1 MIKSKKVT
9 RKKLLKELEETRSN
23 YMYAIYSIMEIRQA
37 VGDEKSEMSHRD
49 LVDKIKNLYDTQCK
63 CESTESTKTKCGCG
77 KTEDPKGFC
86 DGSHNK
92 KKV

>member
-1 MIKSKKVT
+1 MIKSKKIP

-49 LVDKIKNLYDTQCK
+49 LVDKIKNLY
-63 CESTESTKTKCGCG
+63 
-77 KTEDPKGFC
+77 GFKNFRDC
-86 DGSHNK
+86 FRYRK
-92 KKV
+92 

>member
-1 MIKSKKVT
+1 MIKSKKIP

-49 LVDKIKNLYDTQCK
+49 LVDKIKTLYD
-63 CESTESTKTKCGCG
+63 ESTKTKCGCG
-77 KTEDPKGFC
+77 KTEDPEGFC

>member
-1 MIKSKKVT
+1 
-9 RKKLLKELEETRSN
+9 
-23 YMYAIYSIMEIRQA
+23 MEIRQA

-49 LVDKIKNLYDTQCK
+49 LVDKIKTLYD
-63 CESTESTKTKCGCG
+63 ESTKTKCGCG
-77 KTEDPKGFC
+77 KTEDPEGFC

>member
-49 LVDKIKNLYDTQCK
+49 LVDKIKNLYECIYSIFNILPQ
-63 CESTESTKTKCGCG
+63 
-77 KTEDPKGFC
+77 
-86 DGSHNK
+86 
-92 KKV
+92 

>member
-37 VGDEKSEMSHRD
+37 VGDEKREMSHRD
-49 LVDKIKNLYDTQCK
+49 LVDKIKTLYD
-63 CESTESTKTKCGCG
+63 ESTKTKCGCG

>member
-1 MIKSKKVT
+1 MARTIKIP
-9 RKKLLKELEETRSN
+9 RKKLLKDLEEVRSN

-37 VGDEKSEMSHRD
+37 VGDEKSEMPHRE
-49 LVDKIKNLYDTQCK
+49 LVDKIKALYD
-63 CESTESTKTKCGCG
+63 ESTKTKCGCG

-86 DGSHNK
+86 DGSHNS

>member
-49 LVDKIKNLYDTQCK
+49 LVDKIKTLYD
-63 CESTESTKTKCGCG
+63 ESTKTKCGCG
-77 KTEDPKGFC
+77 KTEDPEGFC